1 MSGQQNSARTYPV
14 VSVLGDGQLARML
27 QTPAVELGMEL
38 HLLASAK
45 DASAAQV
52 FTTVYPG
59 DYTVWE
65 DVDRACQDAD
75 VVTFDHEHV
84 PAEFSRRLV
93 ERGIQVEPR
102 PEALQYAQNK
112 ATQRTKMAEL
122 GFPVPDF
129 AVLETAGDVEKFW
142 ERTGGT
148 VCLKTATGGYDGHG
162 VWFPETVAEATEL
175 VASATADGHTML
187 GEAKVPFERELSILV
202 ARRRS
207 GEVRAWPVAQSVQ
220 KNGICVE
227 AIAPAPGMSAE
238 RSAELEEMGTRIAEL
253 LEVTGVLAVEV
264 FELAD
269 GSVLIN
275 ELAMRPHNTGHWT
288 QDGSETSQFEQ
299 HLRAVCDLPLGSTEM
314 LRPGATTVMHN
325 TLGAEQPAGVPL
337 SERVRTVMDEHPDA
351 KVHLYGK
358 DYRAGRKLGHVNI
371 VGALDE
377 PADAVRERAAH
388 AARILTHGPAN

>member
-1 MSGQQNSARTYPV
+1 
-14 VSVLGDGQLARML
+14 ML

-38 HLLASAK
+38 HLLAGAP

-52 FTTVYPG
+52 FTTVFPG

-65 DVDRACQDAD
+65 DVDRACQDAN

-112 ATQRTKMAEL
+112 ALQRQKMAEL

-129 AVLETAGDVEKFW
+129 AVLEGAGDVAKFW
-142 ERTGGT
+142 ERTGGA

-162 VWFPETVAEATEL
+162 VWFPETLEEATEL
-175 VASATADGHTML
+175 VAQATAAGHTML

-220 KNGICVE
+220 TGGICVE
-227 AIAPAPGMSAE
+227 AIAPAPGMSPQ
-238 RSAELEEMGTRIAEL
+238 RSAELEEMGTRIAQL

-288 QDGSETSQFEQ
+288 QDGCVTSQFEQ
-299 HLRAVCDLPLGSTEM
+299 HLRAVCDLPLGATD
-314 LRPGATTVMHN
+314 LIRPGATTVMHN
-325 TLGAEQPAGVPL
+325 TLGAPEQPEATL
-337 SERVRTVMDEHPDA
+337 AQRVRTVLSEYPDA

-371 VGALDE
+371 LGAVGEAPE
-377 PADAVRERAAH
+377 EVRTRAAA
-388 AARILTHGPAN
+388 AARILTHGTAH